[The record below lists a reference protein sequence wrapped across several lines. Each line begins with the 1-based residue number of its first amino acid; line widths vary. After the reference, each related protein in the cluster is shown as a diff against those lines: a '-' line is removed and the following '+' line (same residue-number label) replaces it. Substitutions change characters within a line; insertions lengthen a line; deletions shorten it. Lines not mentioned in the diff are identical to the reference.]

1 VAKTRLVYSEKYKV
15 DIGAHVFPTE
25 KYGLIK
31 KRVIEEG
38 LFKEEDF
45 IPSPMPDESDVLL
58 VHTEGYLNKL
68 KKGKLSMM
76 EILTMEVP
84 YSPELVEASLLCV
97 GGTILACR
105 NAVESGLGIH
115 IGGGFHHAFPD
126 HGEGFCVLNDI
137 ACGVRYVQHHM
148 KMRKALIVDCD
159 LHHGNGTAYIFR
171 KDKDVFT
178 FSIHQE
184 NNYPAIKP
192 PSDLDIGLADG
203 AGDEEYLEK
212 LRINIPEII
221 ASFQPELILFVA
233 GADPYKEDQLGGLS
247 LTMDGLRMRDE
258 LVISWA
264 KNSNIPLCIVLAGG
278 YAYKVS
284 DTVEIHCNTIRTA
297 INFFSKN
304 CNSEF
309 ME

>member
-1 VAKTRLVYSEKYKV
+1 
-15 DIGAHVFPTE
+15 
-25 KYGLIK
+25 
-31 KRVIEEG
+31 
-38 LFKEEDF
+38 
-45 IPSPMPDESDVLL
+45 
-58 VHTEGYLNKL
+58 
-68 KKGKLSMM
+68 
-76 EILTMEVP
+76 
-84 YSPELVEASLLCV
+84 
-97 GGTILACR
+97 
-105 NAVESGLGIH
+105 
-115 IGGGFHHAFPD
+115 
-126 HGEGFCVLNDI
+126 VLNDI

-258 LVISWA
+258 LVIGWA
-264 KNSNIPLCIVLAGG
+264 KNSNISLCIVLAGG

-284 DTVEIHCNTIRTA
+284 DTIEIHCNTIRTA
-297 INFFSKN
+297 INVFCKKSK
-304 CNSEF
+304 S
-309 ME
+309 

>member
-1 VAKTRLVYSEKYKV
+1 MGNTKLIYSEKYKV

-25 KYGLIK
+25 KYRLIK
-31 KRVIEEG
+31 KRLIEER

-45 IPSPMPDESDVLL
+45 VPPPMPEEGDILL

-76 EILTMEVP
+76 EILTMELP

-97 GGTILACR
+97 GGTIQACR

-115 IGGGFHHAFPD
+115 IGGGFHHAFPA

-137 ACGVRYVQHHM
+137 ACGIRHLQHT
-148 KMRKALIVDCD
+148 KKIKKALIVDCD
-159 LHHGNGTAYIFR
+159 LHHGNGSAYIFR

-212 LRINIPEII
+212 LRMNVPEII
-221 ASFQPELILFVA
+221 DSFQPELILFVA

-247 LTMDGLRMRDE
+247 LTMDGLRRRDE
-258 LVISWA
+258 LVIGWA
-264 KNSNIPLCIVLAGG
+264 KGSNIPLCIVLAGG

-284 DTVEIHCNTIRTA
+284 DTVEIHCNTIRTGVN
-297 INFFSKN
+297 IFGR
-304 CNSEF
+304 
-309 ME
+309 